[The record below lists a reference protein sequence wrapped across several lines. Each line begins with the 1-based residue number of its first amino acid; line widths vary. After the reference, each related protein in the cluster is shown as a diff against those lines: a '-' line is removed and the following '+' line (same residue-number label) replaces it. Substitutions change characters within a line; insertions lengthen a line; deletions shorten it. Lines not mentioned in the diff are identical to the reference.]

1 MVAEPLSA
9 VAVVTPVISEGWAL
23 KQTDWVPLIV
33 PGELIIFSII
43 VNDVVA
49 TQPEGVVTFT
59 ETKIEFVNGAV
70 GINSTE
76 VSVEVA
82 VTMSVKTPFS
92 ENSYEAPAIPPA
104 VAVILNDSSSQ
115 IISLSLSEEIVA
127 FGMGLILTET
137 GLEIDEQA
145 VGSGF
150 PPLSNL
156 L

>member
-1 MVAEPLSA
+1 MVPA
-9 VAVVTPVISEGWAL
+9 
-23 KQTDWVPLIV
+23 
-33 PGELIIFSII
+33 ELIMFSII
-43 VNDVVA
+43 VNDVVEE
-49 TQPEGVVTFT
+49 QPDGVVTFT

-70 GINSTE
+70 GINSTK

-150 PPLSNL
+150 PLLSNL